1 MHRWVVTRSGAVVSM
16 NWLLV
21 LDLTGIFVFALSG
34 CLVAVRS
41 DMDVVGV
48 VVLGLATALAGGVMR
63 DLLIADLPPA
73 AVREPGYLVMPL
85 IAAALVVLLP
95 ARTDRLPSTV
105 LVFDALGLGLFAAVG
120 AGRAIDAGLGA
131 IGVVVTGTVAAVGG
145 GLVRD
150 ILADRVPQILAAGS
164 RLYAIP
170 AAVGA
175 CIVVAAHELG
185 APDGPAQTVAV
196 AVTVII
202 RLLALR
208 FDWSAP
214 LPRR

>member
-1 MHRWVVTRSGAVVSM
+1 MT
-16 NWLLV
+16 WLQV
-21 LDLTGIFVFALSG
+21 LDLAGVFVFALSG
-34 CLVAVRS
+34 CVVAVRC

-48 VVLGLATALAGGVMR
+48 VVLGLVTALAGGVMR

-73 AVREPGYLVMPL
+73 AVRESGYLAMPL
-85 IAAALVVLLP
+85 VAAALVIMLP
-95 ARTDRLPSTV
+95 TAAARVNSGV

-120 AGRAIDAGLGA
+120 AGRAIDAGLGV

-175 CIVVAAHELG
+175 GIVVGADELG
-185 APDGPAQTVAV
+185 APAGPAQTGAV
-196 AVTVII
+196 AVTVVL
-202 RLLALR
+202 RLFALR

>member
-1 MHRWVVTRSGAVVSM
+1 M
-16 NWLLV
+16 NWLQA
-21 LDLTGIFVFALSG
+21 LDLAGIFVFALSG
-34 CLVAVRS
+34 CVVAVRS
-41 DMDVVGV
+41 DMDIVGV
-48 VVLGLATALAGGVMR
+48 VVLGLVTALAGGIMR
-63 DLLIADLPPA
+63 DVLIADLPPA

-85 IAAALVVLLP
+85 LAALIVIVLPVL
-95 ARTDRLPSTV
+95 THRLWSPV
-105 LVFDALGLGLFAAVG
+105 LVLDAAGLGLFAATS
-120 AGRAIDAGLGA
+120 AGKAIDAGLGT

-150 ILADRVPQILAAGS
+150 ILANQVPQIFATGS

-175 CIVVAAHELG
+175 GIVVAAHEAG
-185 APDGPAQTVAV
+185 APDGAAQTTAV
-196 AVTVII
+196 VVTVVL

>member
-1 MHRWVVTRSGAVVSM
+1 M
-16 NWLLV
+16 NWLQV

-34 CLVAVRS
+34 CVVAVRS

-48 VVLGLATALAGGVMR
+48 VVLGLVTALAGGVMR

-73 AVREPGYLVMPL
+73 AVRESGYLVMPL
-85 IAAALVVLLP
+85 IAAALVILLP
-95 ARTDRLPSTV
+95 ARADRLQSRV

-120 AGRAIDAGLGA
+120 AGRAIDAGLGV

-175 CIVVAAHELG
+175 GIVVAADELG
-185 APDGPAQTVAV
+185 APDGPAQTAAV
-196 AVTVII
+196 AVTVAL

>member
-1 MHRWVVTRSGAVVSM
+1 M
-16 NWLLV
+16 NWLEV
-21 LDLTGIFVFALSG
+21 LDLAGIFVFALSG
-34 CLVAVRS
+34 CVVAARS
-41 DMDVVGV
+41 DMDIVGV
-48 VVLGLATALAGGVMR
+48 IVLGLVTGLAGGVMR
-63 DLLIADLPPA
+63 DILIADLPPA
-73 AVREPGYLVMPL
+73 AVRESGYLVMPL
-85 IAAALVVLLP
+85 IAA
-95 ARTDRLPSTV
+95 V
-105 LVFDALGLGLFAAVG
+105 LVIMSPSLTNHLWSPVLVLDAAGLGLFAA
-120 AGRAIDAGLGA
+120 ASAARAIDAGLGI

-150 ILADRVPQILAAGS
+150 MLANQVPQIFATGS

-175 CIVVAAHELG
+175 GIVVAAHEAG
-185 APDGPAQTVAV
+185 WPDGAAQSTAV
-196 AVTVII
+196 VVTVLI